1 MRELVFELALRLIK
15 PLLAALVALVIWA
28 IATGPGGA
36 AASAELGLLCFLA
49 GGMLVLLVGEGP
61 I

>member
-1 MRELVFELALRLIK
+1 MRELVFELLLRLIK
-15 PLLAALVALVIWA
+15 PVLAGVIGLVAWL

-36 AASAELGLLCFLA
+36 AGSAELALVCFVV
-49 GGMLVLLVGEGP
+49 GGIVVLLVAEGP